1 MLVPEEFA
9 QLLDELNRNKLPY
22 VLIGGVAVNLLG
34 RERYTH
40 DVDVLVPATEAQ
52 GEAIRRLLERLHAT
66 RVDGSPLSDA
76 LFDGEH
82 HIRALT
88 RFGIIDFIPEGDDDL
103 SWESVSSNARPD
115 TLHEIPVPRA
125 SLEHLLALKR
135 LAGRPQDREDVVR
148 LQEFY
153 GLSARDAPADD
164 QDGIEP

>member
-9 QLLDELNRNKLPY
+9 QLLNELNRNKLPY

-52 GEAIRRLLERLHAT
+52 GQAIRRLLEALQAT
-66 RVDGSPLSDA
+66 RVDGSPLSEA

-88 RFGIIDFIPEGDDDL
+88 RFGIIDFIPEGEDDL
-103 SWESVSSNARPD
+103 SWESISSKARPD
-115 TLHEIPVPRA
+115 TLYEVPVPRV

-135 LAGRPQDREDVVR
+135 LAGRPQDREDVLR
-148 LQEFY
+148 LQDFY
-153 GLSARDAPADD
+153 GLPPEDARVDD
-164 QDGIEP
+164 PDKNEP

>member
-34 RERYTH
+34 RERFTH
-40 DVDVLVPATEAQ
+40 DVDVLVPATRAQ
-52 GEAIRRLLERLHAT
+52 GEAIWQLLDGLGAT
-66 RVDGSPLSDA
+66 RVDGSPLREA

-103 SWESVSSNARPD
+103 SWESISFGARPD
-115 TLHEIPVPRA
+115 TLHEVPVPRV

-135 LAGRPQDREDVVR
+135 LAGRPQDREDVAR

-153 GLSARDAPADD
+153 GLSPRDAPADD
-164 QDGIEP
+164 ADENEP